1 MFQRLFGRERR
12 ANQAIVDALYSTIVA
27 SARQPRFY
35 SDWGVPDTPL
45 GRFEMLSL
53 HFCLFLRRA
62 RGEPGQIAAIAQE
75 ITDTFFLEVDH
86 SLREL
91 GIGDVSVPKR
101 MKKLARMFYGRA
113 ATYGEALD
121 ARDDMALTDAL
132 RRNVRPGGA
141 DWPEATQLAA
151 YVRAAADSLAGQPS
165 TEICA
170 GRLTYPTPPGGRDET
185 P

>member
-1 MFQRLFGRERR
+1 MFQRLLGRGRR

-45 GRFEMLSL
+45 GRFEMVSL
-53 HFCLFLRRA
+53 HVFLFLRRA
-62 RGEPGQIAAIAQE
+62 RGETGAMAAIAQE

-91 GIGDVSVPKR
+91 GIGDVGVPKR

-113 ATYGEALD
+113 EAYGGALD
-121 ARDDMALTDAL
+121 ALDRMMLAEAL
-132 RRNVRPGGA
+132 RRNVRP
-141 DWPEATQLAA
+141 DSPERLESTNLAA
-151 YVRAAADSLAGQPS
+151 YVELAASHLASQPS
-165 TEICA
+165 GEISA
-170 GRLTYPTPPGGRDET
+170 GRLQYPEP
-185 P
+185 